1 MARGLRAPRRFY
13 VAPQIARSEHP
24 ESAGDPNTK
33 SGSPDGCR
41 ELPLVLGRNVRICK
55 PNSVC
60 PHPGP
65 CPTGGETIIY
75 LGRPSPGAS
84 SGLPAPTVRRAT
96 LCTDGVGARCCL
108 AFHLVGFAGP
118 PLSPG
123 TPVRSYRTLAPVT
136 PTAPTVAGAGW
147 SGQDCSLLHVPSCR
161 RSRQS
166 SEQTIRHAFP
176 LGSAVP
182 CGVRT
187 FLTAAP
193 ARIGT
198 GPDQAGTT
206 ERWPDPH
213 ATCLYRAGGKRF
225 EFGSG
230 TGAHAKKR
238 SGLDRRLRFYRS
250 RVSFISSTVSL

>member
-1 MARGLRAPRRFY
+1 MVSILSERGSVLTAPKT
-13 VAPQIARSEHP
+13 P
-24 ESAGDPNTK
+24 ESAIPAKRKARVDSTPVRLGLLGVLLRVARDEPHAAVSRRRSAVQK
-33 SGSPDGCR
+33 KRQPPRPRDGCR
-41 ELPLVLGRNVRICK
+41 MKREPAGK
-55 PNSVC
+55 PNSVSLRSAC
-60 PHPGP
+60 HLSGAAVAGSLARPTCAACSTGRLIRPEAERRGLTLHPVAFA
-65 CPTGGETIIY
+65 
-75 LGRPSPGAS
+75 RPPASP
-84 SGLPAPTVRRAT
+84 RA
-96 LCTDGVGARCCL
+96 
-108 AFHLVGFAGP
+108 
-118 PLSPG
+118 
-123 TPVRSYRTLAPVT
+123 PVRSYRTLAPFT
-136 PTAPTVAGAGW
+136 PMVPIGVGASK

-213 ATCLYRAGGKRF
+213 AT
-225 EFGSG
+225 
-230 TGAHAKKR
+230 
-238 SGLDRRLRFYRS
+238 
-250 RVSFISSTVSL
+250 

>member
-24 ESAGDPNTK
+24 ESAGNPNTK

-136 PTAPTVAGAGW
+136 PTAPTVVGAGW

-213 ATCLYRAGGKRF
+213 AT
-225 EFGSG
+225 
-230 TGAHAKKR
+230 
-238 SGLDRRLRFYRS
+238 
-250 RVSFISSTVSL
+250 